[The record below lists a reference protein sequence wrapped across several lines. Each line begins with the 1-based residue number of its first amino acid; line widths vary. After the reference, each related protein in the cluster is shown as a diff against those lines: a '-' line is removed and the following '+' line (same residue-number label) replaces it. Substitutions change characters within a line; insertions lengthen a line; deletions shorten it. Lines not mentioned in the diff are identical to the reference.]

1 MKSVRFFLRSPQFKK
16 TIAIIAVVLAL
27 AITAGLIG
35 GRMSPQAG
43 VLGAI
48 AAPFQ
53 KLGNSV
59 INAFNTTF
67 DNFKSAAAL
76 NNEIKELQNEVNKL
90 NEQLTEYEEAV
101 NQNEFYEKY
110 LNIKDLNP
118 DFQFSPAKVLA
129 FDPDDMFLGF
139 TVSVGSFHGIS
150 LYDPVITDQGVV
162 GYISEVGIT
171 TSKVTTI
178 LDPEL
183 VCGAFDSRTGD
194 AGVVSGSIEYVGD
207 GYTRFYNLPRTCSV
221 AVGDLVITSGSGIF
235 PDGLIIGN
243 INNIASDPISSSLF
257 ATVTPTVDFSE
268 LKQVMVITDFEG
280 QGNQLTNGE

>member
-1 MKSVRFFLRSPQFKK
+1 MRFFLRSPQFKK
-16 TIAIIAVVLAL
+16 TVAIIAVVLAL
-27 AITAGLIG
+27 AIVAGLIG

-43 VLGAI
+43 ILGAV

-59 INAFNTTF
+59 VNAIETTF
-67 DNFKSAAAL
+67 NNFQSAAVL
-76 NNEIKELQNEVNKL
+76 NNEKEQLQNEVNKL
-90 NEQLTEYEEAV
+90 REQLTEYEEAV

-118 DFQFSPAKVLA
+118 DFEFAPAKVLA
-129 FDPDDMFLGF
+129 SDPDDIFHGF

-150 LYDPVITDQGVV
+150 LYDPVITDEGVV

-183 VCGAFDSRTGD
+183 VVGAFDSRTGD
-194 AGVVSGSIEYVGD
+194 AGVVSGSTEYVND

-235 PDGLIIGN
+235 PDGLILGN

-257 ATVTPTVDFSE
+257 ATITPTVNFDE
-268 LKQVMVITDFEG
+268 LKQVMVITKFEG
-280 QGNQLTNGE
+280 QGNYLTDGE

>member
-1 MKSVRFFLRSPQFKK
+1 MRFFLRSPQFKK
-16 TIAIIAVVLAL
+16 TVAIVAVILTL
-27 AITAGLIG
+27 AIVAGLIG
-35 GRMSPQAG
+35 GHMSPQAG
-43 VLGAI
+43 ILGAV

-59 INAFNTTF
+59 INAIDTTF
-67 DNFKSAAAL
+67 SNFKSAAAL
-76 NNEIKELQNEVNKL
+76 NHEKEQLQNEVNKL
-90 NEQLTEYEEAV
+90 KEQLSEYEEAV

-118 DFQFSPAKVLA
+118 DFQFSPAKVLS
-129 FDPDDMFLGF
+129 FDPDDIFCGF
-139 TVSVGSFHGIS
+139 TVSVGSFNGIS
-150 LYDPVITDQGVV
+150 LYDPVITDEGVV

-183 VCGAFDSRTGD
+183 VLGAFDSRTGD
-194 AGVVSGSIEYVGD
+194 AGVVSGGTEYVTD

-257 ATVTPTVDFSE
+257 ATVTPTVKFSE

-280 QGNQLTNGE
+280 QGNHLTDGE